1 MSTFLRGPVN
11 PVKDWDPMTTGDLDR
26 QGLFIPGCPCMRIP
40 KSTIDTYDPAFHPL
54 LYFTGFKSF
63 ICSSA

>member
-26 QGLFIPGCPCMRIP
+26 QGL
-40 KSTIDTYDPAFHPL
+40 
-54 LYFTGFKSF
+54 SF
-63 ICSSA
+63 LVVRACVFQSLR